1 LVALVIECYL
11 FFFGAS
17 DISFPRVNNNRYWLL
32 IGGLFNL
39 TFSLFCGYGA
49 GTSWTLYPPLS
60 VIGHIDQ
67 RVDLV
72 IFALHLAGVSS
83 ILGGLNFMTSSK
95 NIRIS
100 VINLEQ
106 LRLFIW
112 TILVTVFLLILSLPV
127 LAGGLTIILC
137 DRNLNTNFFESGKG
151 GNSLIYQHLFWFF
164 GHPEVYILILPAF
177 GIISHS
183 TLFLRGKKEVFGRL
197 GIVYAIL
204 SIGLIGCVVW
214 AHHMYS
220 VGMDYDSRAYF
231 TAATIIIA
239 VPTGVKV
246 FSWLASLFGIK
257 FILNTLVIWVCGF
270 IFLFTFGGLSGVVL
284 SSSSLDIILHDTYY
298 VIAHFHYV
306 LRLGSVFGIFTGF
319 SLWYGNMLGLNYNKT
334 LIFIMFVVLFIGV
347 NLTFFPLHF
356 SGLQGQPRKY
366 RDNSD
371 IFLLYNNLSSLGSL
385 FSLFGL
391 FLFILVILESFIT
404 FKMCLLNFGFA
415 SQLFELFIF
424 IVSHSLVSCL
434 VFVSLFSWV

>member
-1 LVALVIECYL
+1 LFKETNHKQIGFLYFFIGLWGGIIGTSLSVLIRISISKSGGFFPGILYNVIISSHALIIIFFLVMPVLIGGFGNWML
-11 FFFGAS
+11 PFFLGAS

-83 ILGGLNFMTSSK
+83 ILGGLNFITSSK

-246 FSWLASLFGIK
+246 F
-257 FILNTLVIWVCGF
+257 
-270 IFLFTFGGLSGVVL
+270 
-284 SSSSLDIILHDTYY
+284 
-298 VIAHFHYV
+298 
-306 LRLGSVFGIFTGF
+306 
-319 SLWYGNMLGLNYNKT
+319 
-334 LIFIMFVVLFIGV
+334 
-347 NLTFFPLHF
+347 
-356 SGLQGQPRKY
+356 
-366 RDNSD
+366 
-371 IFLLYNNLSSLGSL
+371 
-385 FSLFGL
+385 
-391 FLFILVILESFIT
+391 
-404 FKMCLLNFGFA
+404 
-415 SQLFELFIF
+415 
-424 IVSHSLVSCL
+424 
-434 VFVSLFSWV
+434 

>member
-1 LVALVIECYL
+1 
-11 FFFGAS
+11 
-17 DISFPRVNNNRYWLL
+17 
-32 IGGLFNL
+32 
-39 TFSLFCGYGA
+39 
-49 GTSWTLYPPLS
+49 
-60 VIGHIDQ
+60 
-67 RVDLV
+67 
-72 IFALHLAGVSS
+72 
-83 ILGGLNFMTSSK
+83 
-95 NIRIS
+95 
-100 VINLEQ
+100 
-106 LRLFIW
+106 
-112 TILVTVFLLILSLPV
+112 
-127 LAGGLTIILC
+127 
-137 DRNLNTNFFESGKG
+137 
-151 GNSLIYQHLFWFF
+151 
-164 GHPEVYILILPAF
+164 
-177 GIISHS
+177 
-183 TLFLRGKKEVFGRL
+183 
-197 GIVYAIL
+197 
-204 SIGLIGCVVW
+204 
-214 AHHMYS
+214 MYS